1 MVEEPVLLIILL
13 VLVTL
18 GNVREDVFVV
28 GMNKMPVALKPMR
41 LRFFAASATALSL
54 NMKCLSDGI

>member
-18 GNVREDVFVV
+18 GNVIEDVFVV

-41 LRFFAASATALSL
+41 LRFFVRVPPLSH
-54 NMKCLSDGI
+54 